1 MPRLALIVERELQ
14 DNWVRALHPCGYEVS
29 FTDNLKEAAETI
41 LTHPPH
47 LLIIQ
52 YDLDKRL
59 VYDLITALKNN
70 LYLAF
75 LPIILVLPPGIHHI
89 DWESYPVD
97 DFVKKDVSIE
107 ELTARVELA
116 FARSHRLA
124 DNNPLTGLP
133 GNTSILKFI
142 QEKLDH
148 GEEVAIAYVD
158 LDHFKPFNDR
168 YGFARGDEIL
178 RVLARLL
185 VNIVGIKA
193 GACGFVGH
201 IGGDDFVFICPKDLV
216 EPICREII
224 ENFERLIPNFLDE
237 QDLAKGC
244 FISKDR
250 EGRVCKFPFPTISIA
265 VVVNDGGRFKHYG
278 EVASVAAQLKNYVKK
293 ISGSNFF
300 IDRRKN

>member
-1 MPRLALIVERELQ
+1 MALIIEKKLQ
-14 DNWVRALHPCGYEVS
+14 ENWIKALQIHGYEIFS
-29 FTDNLKEAAETI
+29 TDNLKEAAETI
-41 LTHPPH
+41 LSYPPD
-47 LLIIQ
+47 LLVIQ

-59 VYDLITALKNN
+59 VFDLIAALKNN
-70 LYLAF
+70 LYLSF
-75 LPIILVLPPGIHHI
+75 LPIILVLPPDIYHI

-97 DFVKKDVSIE
+97 DFIKKDISTE
-107 ELTARVELA
+107 ELVARIELA
-116 FARSHRLA
+116 FARAHRLA

-142 QEKLDH
+142 QEKLDR
-148 GEEVAIAYVD
+148 GEEIAIAYVD
-158 LDHFKPFNDR
+158 IDHFKPFNDR

-185 VNIVGIKA
+185 VNIVETKA
-193 GACGFVGH
+193 GARGFVGH
-201 IGGDDFVFICPKDLV
+201 IGGDDFVFICPKEFI
-216 EPICREII
+216 EPICQEII

-237 QDLAKGC
+237 EDLARGC

-250 EGRVCKFPFPTISIA
+250 QGRICKFPFPTVSIA
-265 VVVNDGGRFKHYG
+265 VVVNEKARFKHYG

-293 ISGSNFF
+293 MPGSNFF